1 MFRNRIAWKL
11 AGYFAAAILVF
22 AVVMSIV
29 FGHFFKENTV
39 NVTKRDLQDR
49 ADKVAVIMG
58 DNYDRLKDMGLNGGH
73 IGSRRLISYIN
84 TITRDDVWVVT
95 PDQNVEIRNHVPPA
109 GVKNFPGNFSMP
121 KEEFRGAPGMNFPP
135 VVIGVTTV
143 GDLPQPERDLI
154 KNTFKGRKGVLE
166 TFDKKEREVMVTAS
180 APVYSRDGGI
190 VAVLLL
196 RTPMVGLRESWES
209 GLSIFLWSI
218 LTSLLLAL
226 IVAAV
231 LSLKFTKPLNKMKN
245 TAISLAN
252 KDYKARSYVHQ
263 HDEIGELG
271 TTLDSLAGRLEK
283 ADTETKELDKLR
295 REFIA
300 NVSHELRTPVTVLRS
315 SLEALRDKVVTKP
328 EDVDRYHD
336 TMYKETLFLQRL
348 ITDLLELSR
357 LQNAGFAIEKKP
369 LNFCEVIQDAVRSG
383 RHLGHDKNITVTYTG
398 DANVYKMIGDYG
410 RLNQMLLVFLDN
422 AVKFSPEGSSIEILL
437 KGQHLTIA
445 DHGCG
450 ISKKDLL
457 HIFDRF
463 YKSRVEKNKSG
474 SGLGL
479 AIAREIAERHG
490 IIPTVHSEE
499 GKGTTIELFLPVA
512 GTNN

>member
-1 MFRNRIAWKL
+1 L
-11 AGYFAAAILVF
+11 
-22 AVVMSIV
+22 
-29 FGHFFKENTV
+29 
-39 NVTKRDLQDR
+39 
-49 ADKVAVIMG
+49 
-58 DNYDRLKDMGLNGGH
+58 
-73 IGSRRLISYIN
+73 
-84 TITRDDVWVVT
+84 
-95 PDQNVEIRNHVPPA
+95 
-109 GVKNFPGNFSMP
+109 
-121 KEEFRGAPGMNFPP
+121 
-135 VVIGVTTV
+135 
-143 GDLPQPERDLI
+143 
-154 KNTFKGRKGVLE
+154 
-166 TFDKKEREVMVTAS
+166 TA
-180 APVYSRDGGI
+180 
-190 VAVLLL
+190 
-196 RTPMVGLRESWES
+196 
-209 GLSIFLWSI
+209 
-218 LTSLLLAL
+218 LLLAL

-271 TTLDSLAGRLEK
+271 TTLDSLAGRLET

-457 HIFDRF
+457 HVFDRF